1 MRRGRR
7 LKIGVAVALVA
18 INACRPTARPPVPSG
33 ESVVSVTPAAP
44 AESRPSSPAA
54 ASPSAASPSAASRTR
69 PARPIVS
76 AEAPPLAREF
86 RGVWVASVA
95 NIDWPSKRT
104 LSTAEQQAELITLL
118 DRAVALKLNA
128 VLFQIRPAAD
138 ALYASKIEPWSEYLT
153 GAQGRAP
160 VPFWDPLEFAI
171 KEAHARHL
179 ELHAW
184 FNPYR
189 ARHTDAKSP
198 LSATHIARTNPSLV
212 KPYAGYLWM
221 DPGEPAV
228 RARTLRVVLDVV
240 QRYDVDGIHIDDYF
254 YPYPENDKRGREI
267 PFPDDRS
274 WKRYRREGGTLTRA
288 DWRRRNVDLLVQA
301 LDEGVHKTKPW
312 VRFGVSPFGIWR
324 PGYPTQV
331 RGFDAFEKLYAD
343 ARKWLRE
350 GWVDYFTPQLY
361 WPTTKREQAYPAL
374 LDWWVS
380 ENVQGRHMWPGN
392 FTSRAGGAGSGAF
405 SVGELVEQI
414 RVTRAQ
420 PGATGN
426 VHFSMKSF
434 LNNQAGMNDALLVG
448 PYAAPALVPATPWLK
463 AAAPPLPS
471 VRVSDS
477 PGGTRLLLRTSG
489 TAVPWQYAI
498 RLRTDTA
505 WITVVVSG
513 TTTSWAIPKGT
524 SPTAVSVVSLNRVG
538 TESAPVAVSLV
549 SRTGA
554 AGSPTAPARGRSHAP

>member
-1 MRRGRR
+1 
-7 LKIGVAVALVA
+7 
-18 INACRPTARPPVPSG
+18 
-33 ESVVSVTPAAP
+33 
-44 AESRPSSPAA
+44 
-54 ASPSAASPSAASRTR
+54 
-69 PARPIVS
+69 VS

-104 LSTAEQQAELITLL
+104 LSTAEQQAELIALL
-118 DRAVALKLNA
+118 DRAAALKLNA

-160 VPFWDPLEFAI
+160 VPFWDPLAFAI
-171 KEAHARHL
+171 KEAHARNL

-189 ARHTDAKSP
+189 ARHTDARSP
-198 LSATHIARTNPSLV
+198 LSKTHIARTNPSLV

-221 DPGEPAV
+221 DPGEPTV
-228 RARTLRVVLDVV
+228 RARTVRVVLDVV
-240 QRYDVDGIHIDDYF
+240 QRYDVDGVHLDDYF
-254 YPYPENDKRGREI
+254 YPYPANDRRGRAI

-274 WKRYRREGGTLTRA
+274 WKRYVREGGELTRA

-301 LDEGVHKTKPW
+301 LDVGVHKTKPW
-312 VRFGVSPFGIWR
+312 VRFGISPFGIWR
-324 PGYPTQV
+324 PGFPAQV
-331 RGFDAFEKLYAD
+331 RGFDAYDKLHAD

-374 LDWWVS
+374 LDWWVG
-380 ENVQGRHMWPGN
+380 ENVRGRHMWPGN
-392 FTSRAGGAGSGAF
+392 FTSRAGGVGSGAF

-414 RVTRAQ
+414 RVTRLQ
-420 PGATGN
+420 EGATGN

-434 LNNQAGMNDALLVG
+434 LTNQAGMNDSLLVG
-448 PYAAPALVPATPWLK
+448 PYAAPALVPATPWLT
-463 AAAPPLPS
+463 APAPPLPTA
-471 VRVSDS
+471 RLAETA
-477 PGGTRLLLRTSG
+477 GGTRLVLRTVG

-505 WITVVVSG
+505 WITMVVSG
-513 TTTSWAIPKGT
+513 STTSWAIPSGT
-524 SPTAVSVVSLNRVG
+524 SPTSLSVVSLNRVG
-538 TESAPVAVSLV
+538 TESAPVTVTFPT
-549 SRTGA
+549 RTGVSGA
-554 AGSPTAPARGRSHAP
+554 RSTPAPGRSDAP

>member
-1 MRRGRR
+1 MRRRR
-7 LKIGVAVALVA
+7 ALVA
-18 INACRPTARPPVPSG
+18 NGAMLALFTVFGCRSTAPIPTPTEPSTSARPEPSRANAPG
-33 ESVVSVTPAAP
+33 RMAPATPARV
-44 AESRPSSPAA
+44 RPV
-54 ASPSAASPSAASRTR
+54 
-69 PARPIVS
+69 VS

-104 LSTAEQQAELITLL
+104 LSTAEQQAELIALL
-118 DRAVALKLNA
+118 DRAAALKLNA

-160 VPFWDPLEFAI
+160 VPFWDPLAFAVT
-171 KEAHARHL
+171 EAHARNL

-198 LSATHIARTNPSLV
+198 LAKTHIARTNPSLV

-240 QRYDVDGIHIDDYF
+240 KRYDVDGIHLDDYF
-254 YPYPENDKRGREI
+254 YPYPATDKRGRAI
-267 PFPDDRS
+267 AFPDDRS
-274 WKRYRREGGTLTRA
+274 FKRYRAKGGTLKRP
-288 DWRRRNVDLLVQA
+288 DWRRRNVDLLVEE
-301 LDEGVHKTKPW
+301 LHSGIHKAKPW
-312 VRFGVSPFGIWR
+312 VRFGISPFGIWR
-324 PGYPTQV
+324 PGFPAQV
-331 RGFDAFEKLYAD
+331 RGFDAYEQLHAD
-343 ARKWLRE
+343 ARKWLRQ

-361 WPTTKREQAYPAL
+361 WPTTRREQAYPAL
-374 LDWWVS
+374 LEWWVG
-380 ENVQGRHMWPGN
+380 ENVMGRHMWPGN
-392 FTSRAGGAGSGAF
+392 FTSRAGGVGSGAF
-405 SVGELVEQI
+405 PVSELVEQI
-414 RVTRAQ
+414 RVTRGQ
-420 PGATGN
+420 VGATGN

-434 LNNQAGMNDALLVG
+434 LTNQAGMNDSLLVG

-463 AAAPPLPS
+463 APPPPLPTA
-471 VRVSDS
+471 RLAETAA
-477 PGGTRLLLRTSG
+477 GTRLVLRTVG

-505 WITVVVSG
+505 WITMVVSG
-513 TTTSWAIPKGT
+513 STTSWAIPTGT
-524 SPTAVSVVSLNRVG
+524 SPTSLSVVSLNRVG
-538 TESAPVAVSLV
+538 TESPPVSVTFPT
-549 SRTGA
+549 RTGVS
-554 AGSPTAPARGRSHAP
+554 GSRSTPARGRVDAP

>member
-1 MRRGRR
+1 MIHRGDRTCRRGS
-7 LKIGVAVALVA
+7 LIVLAML
-18 INACRPTARPPVPSG
+18 ACRSPAPVPAPAPAVPSARPEPTPSAPA
-33 ESVVSVTPAAP
+33 SKPAAVRVLP
-44 AESRPSSPAA
+44 VA
-54 ASPSAASPSAASRTR
+54 
-69 PARPIVS
+69 S

-104 LSTAEQQAELITLL
+104 LSTAEQQAELIALL
-118 DRAVALKLNA
+118 DRAAALKLNA

-138 ALYASKIEPWSEYLT
+138 ALYASKLEPWSEYLT

-160 VPFWDPLEFAI
+160 VPYWDPLAFAI

-198 LSATHIARTNPSLV
+198 LSKTHIARTSPTLV
-212 KPYAGYLWM
+212 KKYGGYLWM

-228 RARTLRVVLDVV
+228 RSRTLRVVLDVV
-240 QRYDVDGIHIDDYF
+240 KRYDVDGIHLDDYF
-254 YPYPENDKRGREI
+254 YPYPENDRRGRAI
-267 PFPDDRS
+267 SFPDDRS
-274 WKRYRREGGTLTRA
+274 FKRYRKQGGTLNRP
-288 DWRRRNVDLLVQA
+288 DWRRRNVDLLVKELHA
-301 LDEGVHKTKPW
+301 GIHNTKPW
-312 VRFGVSPFGIWR
+312 VRFGISPFGIWR
-324 PGYPTQV
+324 PGYPAQV
-331 RGFDAFEKLYAD
+331 RGFDAYEKLHAD

-380 ENVQGRHMWPGN
+380 ENVMGRHMWPGN
-392 FTSRAGGAGSGAF
+392 FTSRAGGVGSGAF
-405 SVGELVEQI
+405 SVSELVEQI
-414 RVTRAQ
+414 RVTRGQ
-420 PGATGN
+420 QGATGN

-434 LNNQAGMNDALLVG
+434 LTNQAGMNDTLLVG

-463 AAAPPLPS
+463 AAAPPLPI
-471 VRVSDS
+471 VRLAETAT
-477 PGGTRLLLRTSG
+477 GTQLLLRAAG

-505 WITVVVSG
+505 WITMVVSG
-513 TTTSWAIPKGT
+513 STTSWAVPKGT

-538 TESAPVAVSLV
+538 TESSPVTVTFPT
-549 SRTGA
+549 RTGVS
-554 AGSPTAPARGRSHAP
+554 GSSSTPARGRADAP

>member
-1 MRRGRR
+1 MRGRD
-7 LKIGVAVALVA
+7 LLATVAMLAVSSML
-18 INACRPTARPPVPSG
+18 ACRPTAPPVGPN
-33 ESVVSVTPAAP
+33 EPAPVVRPEPQRPTPVETPGRSAPVAP
-44 AESRPSSPAA
+44 ARV
-54 ASPSAASPSAASRTR
+54 R
-69 PARPIVS
+69 PAVS

-95 NIDWPSKRT
+95 NIDWPSKRS
-104 LSTAEQQAELITLL
+104 LSTAEQQAELIALL
-118 DRAVALKLNA
+118 DRAAALKLNA

-171 KEAHARHL
+171 KEAHARNL

-198 LSATHIARTNPSLV
+198 LSPTHIARTNPTLV

-240 QRYDVDGIHIDDYF
+240 QRYDVDGVHIDDYF
-254 YPYPENDKRGREI
+254 YPYPENDRRGRAI

-274 WKRYRREGGTLTRA
+274 WKRYVREGGKLSRA
-288 DWRRRNVDLLVQA
+288 DWRRRNVDLLVEA
-301 LDEGVHKTKPW
+301 LDEGVHKAKPW
-312 VRFGVSPFGIWR
+312 VRFGISPFGIWR

-331 RGFDAFEKLYAD
+331 RGFDAYEKLYAD

-374 LDWWVS
+374 LDWWVG
-380 ENVQGRHMWPGN
+380 ENVMGRHMWPGN
-392 FTSRAGGAGSGAF
+392 FTSRAGGVGSGAF

-414 RVTRAQ
+414 RVTRLQ
-420 PGATGN
+420 DGATGN

-434 LNNQAGMNDALLVG
+434 LTNQAGMNDTLLVG

-463 AAAPPLPS
+463 AAAPPLPTARLS
-471 VRVSDS
+471 ETST
-477 PGGTRLLLRTSG
+477 GTRLLLRTVG

-505 WITVVVSG
+505 WITMLVSG
-513 TTTSWAIPKGT
+513 STTSWPIPKGT
-524 SPTAVSVVSLNRVG
+524 SPTALSVVSLNRVG
-538 TESAPVAVSLV
+538 TESSPVTVMFP

-554 AGSPTAPARGRSHAP
+554 SSGASSAKAAPSSTPARGRSDAP

>member
-1 MRRGRR
+1 MHRRGR
-7 LKIGVAVALVA
+7 VAQGAVLLLSAVL
-18 INACRPTARPPVPSG
+18 ACRPAAPIS
-33 ESVVSVTPAAP
+33 AP
-44 AESRPSSPAA
+44 AEPVAAARPEPSRPTPASAPDRA
-54 ASPSAASPSAASRTR
+54 APVRVR
-69 PARPIVS
+69 PVVS

-104 LSTAEQQAELITLL
+104 LSTAQQQAELIALL
-118 DRAVALKLNA
+118 DRAAALKLNA

-160 VPFWDPLEFAI
+160 VPYWDPLEFAI
-171 KEAHARHL
+171 REAHARHL

-198 LSATHIARTNPSLV
+198 LARTHIARTNPTLV
-212 KPYAGYLWM
+212 KPYARYLWM

-240 QRYDVDGIHIDDYF
+240 KRYDVDGVHIDDYF
-254 YPYPENDKRGREI
+254 YPYPENDRRGRAI

-274 WKRYRREGGTLTRA
+274 WKRYVREGGELSRA

-301 LDEGVHKTKPW
+301 LDEGVHKAKPW
-312 VRFGVSPFGIWR
+312 VRFGISPFGIWR

-331 RGFDAFEKLYAD
+331 RGFDAYEKLYAD

-380 ENVQGRHMWPGN
+380 ENVMGRHMWPGN
-392 FTSRAGGAGSGAF
+392 FTSRAGGVGSGAF

-414 RVTRAQ
+414 RVTRLQ
-420 PGATGN
+420 DGATGN

-434 LNNQAGMNDALLVG
+434 LTNQAGMNDTLLVG
-448 PYAAPALVPATPWLK
+448 PYASTALVPATPWLK
-463 AAAPPLPS
+463 AAAPPLP
-471 VRVSDS
+471 VARLAETTA
-477 PGGTRLLLRTSG
+477 GTRLLLRTTG

-505 WITVVVSG
+505 WITMVVSG
-513 TTTSWAIPKGT
+513 STTAWTIPKGT

-538 TESAPVAVSLV
+538 TQSAPVTIPFP

-554 AGSPTAPARGRSHAP
+554 AAGTTPTPARGRSDAP

>member
-1 MRRGRR
+1 MRYGN
-7 LKIGVAVALVA
+7 LSSVGAALVLLA
-18 INACRPTARPPVPSG
+18 MGACRPSAPPPAPTVPAPTVPATTTPPSATGPTSAPAR
-33 ESVVSVTPAAP
+33 VTPA
-44 AESRPSSPAA
+44 RP
-54 ASPSAASPSAASRTR
+54 R
-69 PARPIVS
+69 PAVS

-104 LSTAEQQAELITLL
+104 LSTAEQQAELIVLL
-118 DRAVALKLNA
+118 DRAAALKLNA

-171 KEAHARHL
+171 KEAHARNL

-198 LSATHIARTNPSLV
+198 LAATHIARTNPSLV

-240 QRYDVDGIHIDDYF
+240 QRYDVDGVHIDDYF
-254 YPYPENDKRGREI
+254 YPYPENDRRGRAI
-267 PFPDDRS
+267 PFPDERS
-274 WKRYRREGGTLTRA
+274 WKRYVREGGTLARA
-288 DWRRRNVDLLVQA
+288 DWRRRNVDRLVQA
-301 LDEGVHKTKPW
+301 LDEGVHKVKPW
-312 VRFGVSPFGIWR
+312 VRFGISPFGIWR
-324 PGYPTQV
+324 PGYPTHV
-331 RGFDAFEKLYAD
+331 RGLDAYEKLYAD

-374 LDWWVS
+374 LDWWVG
-380 ENVQGRHMWPGN
+380 ENVMGRHMWPGN
-392 FTSRAGGAGSGAF
+392 FTSRAGGVGSGAF

-414 RVTRAQ
+414 RVTRLQ
-420 PGATGN
+420 DGATGN

-434 LNNQAGMNDALLVG
+434 LKNQAGMNDTLLVG
-448 PYAAPALVPATPWLK
+448 PYATPALVPATPWLK
-463 AAAPPLPS
+463 AAAPPLPTA
-471 VRVSDS
+471 RLAETTT
-477 PGGTRLLLRTSG
+477 GTQLLLRTVG

-505 WITVVVSG
+505 WITTVVSG
-513 TTTSWAIPKGT
+513 STTAWAVPKGT
-524 SPTAVSVVSLNRVG
+524 SPTALSVVSLNRVG
-538 TESAPVAVSLV
+538 TESSPVSVKFPV
-549 SRTGA
+549 RTGS
-554 AGSPTAPARGRSHAP
+554 AGTPPTPARGRSDAP